1 MKKILLLLILT
12 SITLNLFSQ
21 KKISTTIGKT
31 SIDELKMS
39 IYEKDSTASAVVLFE
54 HANMYLDAN
63 FNYKTR
69 TDYYFRIKILDKS
82 AFDYSTISI
91 NLYDKKQFLDLKAI
105 TYNLTENG
113 LIEKTKLSE
122 DKVYKVEKSNKWRTV
137 KFTMPN
143 IKIGSVIEYSYS
155 IISPYL
161 SINDW
166 YFQSDIPKIKSSFN
180 ASILGNYKYNIRK
193 VGVLELDENDA
204 SLDKNCIYIDGLG
217 EGQCVKYKFSMKDI
231 PAFEEEDFMLSK
243 KNYISRLIF
252 DLKTYTSPRGT
263 IEKYTTTWRE
273 ADKKLKSIFFNNQT
287 SKKSFFRKR
296 IPEEILKEENNIKKA
311 KAIYKFIQN
320 HYTWNNRYW
329 SSEDEKVKDAFN
341 TKTGSAGE
349 INLSL
354 FNSLNAADLDVN
366 LVILSTR
373 NNGIPTDL
381 YPVIFDFNYVIVKL
395 KINENIFFLDA
406 TSKYLPFGEI
416 PFRCLNGRARE
427 VNFKEDSNWISLKP
441 KNKSSENTRLKLV
454 IDENG
459 DFNGTLNVS
468 RFGYNAYKQR
478 EKIQNTTKK
487 NYIED
492 FENKYPNTEVDSL
505 VITNEFD
512 NEKILVENF
521 KIFVNNEDG
530 LKEKIR
536 LNPFLY
542 NRYVKNPFKLKNRD
556 YPVNFGYS
564 QKDNFFV
571 NIKIPN
577 NYKVTQLPKNTI
589 FSLPNNAARF
599 IVNSK
604 VSNNYINIYFRI
616 NLKKT
621 IFNPSEYN
629 SIKEFYNRIIESQ
642 KSSIILEKI

>member
-193 VGVLELDENDA
+193 VGVLELDENDV

-296 IPEEILKEENNIKKA
+296 IPVEILKEENNIKKA

-629 SIKEFYNRIIESQ
+629 SIKEFYNRIIEYQ